1 MQNNRHF
8 LYSSILAPTRI
19 LFTYVACEDEVCA
32 NYVEGEVG
40 KLLAQ
45 RCVTETKAFCC
56 ILLNFFKCMDL
67 GGIKDKYSLSVP
79 PAAAILLNFSPPP
92 KKITEADLLGQLLNE
107 ISISVIYL
115 SYSTLALTSIS
126 VSTYLTTS
134 SLMESALY
142 AARASQDSK
151 SAIIIASYAV
161 ADSLR
166 FIPTSMFFSPG
177 TKPIRD

>member
-40 KLLAQ
+40 KLLEQ
-45 RCVTETKAFCC
+45 SCITETKAFCC

-79 PAAAILLNFSPPP
+79 PAAAILLNFSPPQ
-92 KKITEADLLGQLLNE
+92 KKNNR
-107 ISISVIYL
+107 S
-115 SYSTLALTSIS
+115 
-126 VSTYLTTS
+126 
-134 SLMESALY
+134 
-142 AARASQDSK
+142 
-151 SAIIIASYAV
+151 
-161 ADSLR
+161 
-166 FIPTSMFFSPG
+166 
-177 TKPIRD
+177 

>member
-8 LYSSILAPTRI
+8 LYSSILVPTRI

-32 NYVEGEVG
+32 NYVEDEVG

-67 GGIKDKYSLSVP
+67 GGIKDKYSLAVP

-92 KKITEADLLGQLLNE
+92 KKNNR
-107 ISISVIYL
+107 S
-115 SYSTLALTSIS
+115 
-126 VSTYLTTS
+126 
-134 SLMESALY
+134 
-142 AARASQDSK
+142 
-151 SAIIIASYAV
+151 
-161 ADSLR
+161 
-166 FIPTSMFFSPG
+166 
-177 TKPIRD
+177 